1 MSHTRLYAMTFWM
14 RGGYRTFFDQMGPV
28 VRQQQ
33 IIELC
38 GTVTSWGRG
47 DDEKRLRKNHLAQ
60 SITHHMARPAL
71 TNDAAGQNNCTI
83 ISLGCNGQW
92 NFERLAFKHTPC
104 AIHTFDCT
112 GSWSVPL
119 PLRSRVAIHRRCIG
133 TPSLVARRPGT
144 FTDYPG
150 LLRLAGR
157 QVPVF
162 MKIDIEG
169 MPPRSSTHALVSF
182 PVFISCH
189 FLLAGFEYNLMSEIL
204 RSAQDLGAEL
214 PGQLGIELHKGLK
227 AAYFKSKSPT
237 DAEFSML
244 MLEFRRHYE
253 LVERRENGRS
263 GKAVE
268 ILLVKKQTV
277 RGGMTQNV
285 NSGESQHVRGW

>member
-1 MSHTRLYAMTFWM
+1 VSHTRLYAMTFWM

-47 DDEKRLRKNHLAQ
+47 DDEKRLCKNHLAQ

-169 MPPRSSTHALVSF
+169 
-182 PVFISCH
+182 
-189 FLLAGFEYNLMSEIL
+189 FEYNLMSEIL

-227 AAYFKSKSPT
+227 AAYSKSKSPT